1 MNSRQPLFLLEINTP
16 HIADWSFFQNLTTFI
31 KKYHFQ
37 GIIIHQQNLLAQL
50 ARASPRCRPSD
61 ITNLNLSRENTL
73 LLLKKISDYCD
84 EHNLQ
89 LWLQGEA
96 TPDCTE
102 IRKKF
107 PEFFLNDSNKADFI
121 YYFFQHSIADILE
134 RLPSVRG
141 LRLSLSTEDVGARQ
155 WTEALAILY
164 RNIRRLGRQLILRD
178 YQDKTWP
185 RQMLRTTLEALPA
198 DVRASVKTT
207 ELDYRPGFAT
217 NPNLLNITG
226 NKKWLEIDLWG
237 LDYGWTLLPCYL
249 LDEFQQRL
257 QWLNHEPDSAPE
269 AITVRID
276 WEWLPQLSLR
286 DSINEVNLY
295 GLSRLIHEPDISP
308 RQLLLDWLHLNGNG
322 QLTHRTAQQI
332 GDVIAAS
339 YEWSCITPNLLGRVL
354 QSRSQPPANIEHALR
369 LLHLDTRSAN
379 WTQSFQPLMPSD
391 DPALGRQQCQL
402 IELENQRSRF
412 LADYMSTRSVK
423 LLSSSGLTEQII
435 QNIGGSIIRAQKYTI
450 IYYDFIQALT
460 LKLLLRKY
468 GQQHDT
474 QLQLDEA
481 LALFA
486 KHNHQLREW
495 YATEG
500 GHHPY
505 SFQTLLNPER
515 ISELITSLH
524 ND

>member
-1 MNSRQPLFLLEINTP
+1 MIGRQPLFLLEINTP
-16 HIADWSFFQNLTTFI
+16 HIADGSFFQKLTPLI
-31 KKYHFQ
+31 NQYHFQ
-37 GIIIHQQNLLAQL
+37 GIIIHQQTLLAQL
-50 ARASPRCRPSD
+50 AAASPRCRPSD
-61 ITNLNLSRENTL
+61 MTNLNLLRENTL
-73 LLLKKISDYCD
+73 LLLKNLSDYCD
-84 EHNLQ
+84 KHHLQ

-96 TPDCTE
+96 CPDCTE

-107 PEFFLNDSNKADFI
+107 PEFFLNDSNKDDFI

-141 LRLSLSTEDVGARQ
+141 LRLSLSTEEVSTHQ
-155 WTEALAILY
+155 WTDALAMLY
-164 RNIRRLGRQLILRD
+164 RHIRRLGRQLILRD

-185 RQMLRTTLEALPA
+185 RQMLRTTLDALPS
-198 DVRASVKTT
+198 DIRASVKATD
-207 ELDYRPGFAT
+207 LDYRPGFAT

-257 QWLNHEPDSAPE
+257 QWLNQDPDSAPE

-276 WEWLPQLSLR
+276 WEWLPQLSVR
-286 DSINEVNLY
+286 DSVNELNLY
-295 GLSRLIHEPDISP
+295 GLSRLIREPDISP
-308 RQLLLDWLHLNGNG
+308 RQLLLDWLHLNGNS
-322 QLTHRTAQQI
+322 QLTHYAAQQI

-354 QSRSQPPANIEHALR
+354 QSRSQPPANMEHALR
-369 LLHLDTRSAN
+369 LLHLDTRRAN
-379 WTQSFQPLMPSD
+379 WAQSFQPLMPSD
-391 DPALGRQQCQL
+391 DPALGSQQYQL

-423 LLSSSGLTEQII
+423 LLPDSGLSEQII
-435 QNIGGSIIRAQKYTI
+435 SKIGGSIIRAQKYTT
-450 IYYDFIQALT
+450 IYYDFIQALA
-460 LKLLLRKY
+460 LRLLLRKY
-468 GQQHDT
+468 GQQQDT

-495 YATEG
+495 YASEG

-515 ISELITSLH
+515 ISELITSLR
-524 ND
+524 DD